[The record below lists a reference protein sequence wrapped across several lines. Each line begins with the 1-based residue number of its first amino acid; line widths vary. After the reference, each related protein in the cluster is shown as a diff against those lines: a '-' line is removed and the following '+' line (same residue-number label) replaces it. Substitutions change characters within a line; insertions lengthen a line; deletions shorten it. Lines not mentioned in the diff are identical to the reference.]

1 MPPKGLDRKLMKF
14 EFPLGF
20 LGPCRPVNMILYC
33 IYLKQIF
40 SDVPLAKDVFMKS
53 KLSKNRLERNSDTF
67 SGISSAKDVVMK
79 KLLIIQKTS
88 PFCILCEVQLRNDEK
103 MALCLT
109 FISNL
114 IL

>member
-1 MPPKGLDRKLMKF
+1 
-14 EFPLGF
+14 
-20 LGPCRPVNMILYC
+20 
-33 IYLKQIF
+33 
-40 SDVPLAKDVFMKS
+40 MKS

-79 KLLIIQKTS
+79 KLLIIPKTS
-88 PFCILCEVQLRNDEK
+88 PFSILCEAQLRNDEK